1 MQQSHSDT
9 KSAGKPKSLYRELM
23 MALIVLMSSVS
34 VMFSVLN
41 YFYTRHEAVSLY
53 QSKLSDEYSAYL
65 RQSLEW
71 PLWTLDDELI
81 VKIGD
86 AFTSNAEVSMLIIRD
101 DVNRTIYNQSSKLEH
116 NQIKRVVDINHNGH
130 HIGSVE
136 VGISLEAFENRE
148 RRLLFTSIT
157 STLLLIAVIVFAT
170 RMLLRRLLGKPF
182 DNLVRVIGNVADGHY
197 NQLEL
202 TGTFEEFVPILSSF
216 NAMSEAVNSRES
228 SLRSSEE
235 RLKLATSAGGIGIW
249 DWNITSNELAWDDSM
264 YSLYGIGKEDFS
276 GAYDAWVRNLHP
288 DDRQFTEGEIQ
299 AALKNER
306 EYAPEFRIVR
316 PDGKL
321 RKIKASS
328 KTFFDSQGNALR
340 MIGINFDIT
349 DIKQAEEDLRRYK
362 DHLEEDIQ
370 QRTTD
375 LVLARNAAEAAN
387 QAKSI
392 FLANMS
398 HELRTPL
405 NAILGF
411 SNMMRKDPLL
421 QESQRQNLD
430 IINRSGEHLLTL
442 INDVLEMAK
451 IEAGRVQLE
460 NAPFDLGGMVRDV
473 TDMMQI
479 RAQEKGLQML
489 IDQDS
494 RFPRYVAGDET
505 RLRQILIN
513 LIGNAIKYTHQGG
526 VTLRLGTK
534 QNKFSHLLIEVEDSG
549 PGITPEDQQRIFEPF
564 VQLGEQA
571 ESKGTGLG
579 LTITRQFVQM
589 MGGNITL
596 ESTFGKGS
604 LFRVDL
610 PLNEVTEVVIAQPK
624 QVENGEVVGLA
635 PGQPEYRILIVED
648 QRDNQL
654 LLTKLMESVGLQVK
668 VAENGAKGI
677 ELFQSWHPHL
687 IWMDRRMPVMDGL
700 EATRRIRGLPG
711 GKEVKII
718 AVTASAF
725 VEQRTEMLDV
735 GMDDFVRKPYRS
747 NEIYERLLKHLGVRY
762 IYKGVLEPEQPTIAL
777 TPEMLDVLPDGLR
790 NDLWQALENL
800 DSKRIVLVIQQVGAY
815 DKPLQKTLTDLAEHF
830 DYPTILKALR
840 SAR

>member
-1 MQQSHSDT
+1 MPKSHSDAT
-9 KSAGKPKSLYRELM
+9 SAGKPKSLYRELM
-23 MALIVLMSSVS
+23 MALIVLISSVS

-53 QSKLSDEYSAYL
+53 QSKLSDEYSDYL

-81 VKIGD
+81 LKIGD

-101 DVNRTIYNQSSKLEH
+101 DENRTIYNHSGKLEH
-116 NQIKRVVDINHNGH
+116 NQLKRIVTINHNGH

-136 VGISLEAFENRE
+136 VGISLEAFEKRE
-148 RRLLFTSIT
+148 RRLLFTSIVG
-157 STLLLIAVIVFAT
+157 TLLLIAVIVFAT

-182 DNLVRVIGNVADGHY
+182 DELVRVIGNVADGHY
-197 NQLEL
+197 NKLEL
-202 TGTFEEFVPILSSF
+202 AVAFEEFVPILSNF

-235 RLKLATSAGGIGIW
+235 RLKLATSAGGVGIW
-249 DWNITSNELAWDDSM
+249 DWNVTSNELTWDDSM
-264 YSLYGIGKEDFS
+264 YSLYGIGKDDFS
-276 GAYDAWVRNLHP
+276 GAYDAWIRTLHP
-288 DDRQFTEGEIQ
+288 DDRQFAEEEIQ

-306 EYAPEFRIVR
+306 EYAPEFRIVH
-316 PDGKL
+316 PDGKI
-321 RKIKASS
+321 RNIKASS
-328 KTFFDSQGNALR
+328 KTFFNSQGNALR
-340 MIGINFDIT
+340 MIGTNFDIT
-349 DIKQAEEDLRRYK
+349 EIKQAEDELRRYK
-362 DHLEEDIQ
+362 DHLEEEIEL
-370 QRTTD
+370 RTAD

-387 QAKSI
+387 QAKSA

-442 INDVLEMAK
+442 INDVLEMSK

-473 TDMMQI
+473 ADMMQI
-479 RAQEKGLQML
+479 RAQEKGLRLL
-489 IDQDS
+489 IDQS
-494 RFPRYVAGDET
+494 SQFPRYIVGDEA
-505 RLRQILIN
+505 RLRQVLIN
-513 LIGNAIKYTHQGG
+513 LIGNAVKFTQQGG

-534 QNKFSHLLIEVEDSG
+534 HNKISHLQIEVEDSG
-549 PGITPEDQQRIFEPF
+549 PGIGLEDQKRIFEPF

-571 ESKGTGLG
+571 DSKGTGLG

-596 ESTFGKGS
+596 ESTIGKGS

-610 PLNEVTEVVIAQPK
+610 PLNEVSEAVIAQPK
-624 QVENGEVVGLA
+624 RVENGEVVGLA

-654 LLTKLMESVGLQVK
+654 LLTKLMESVGLRVQ
-668 VAENGAKGI
+668 VAENGTKGI

-747 NEIYERLLKHLGVRY
+747 NEIYECLSEQLGVRY
-762 IYKGVLEPEQPTIAL
+762 IYEGIPAQDQPAMAL
-777 TPEMLDVLPDGLR
+777 TPEMLSVLPDELR
-790 NDLWQALENL
+790 SDLTNALESL
-800 DSKRIVLVIQQVGAY
+800 EPKRIALVIQQVATY
-815 DKPLQKTLTDLAEHF
+815 DKQLQKTLTYFAENF
-830 DYPTILKALR
+830 DYPTILKAL
-840 SAR
+840 